1 MKNLRKLTCSAAIFS
16 VAALAAAVPA
26 QAQVG
31 AGLNVG
37 VDAGVNAS
45 GTGTGTSSPNSRG
58 SVMKANSAA
67 YNASATGTA
76 NANQRSAVAATATSS
91 TTTRGNNGNNNNGN
105 NVGNPA
111 YNTLN
116 GSMNAGASSSV
127 NTFVLT
133 RQDIAATTTDYIAPA
148 SVTSPNDFE
157 AYARSLMMSDE
168 NIIKIASNDNQ
179 VSVWYREPARFLG
192 VIPMTVTVQ
201 AMVDAGGN
209 VTVNYPW
216 WYG

>member
-1 MKNLRKLTCSAAIFS
+1 
-16 VAALAAAVPA
+16 
-26 QAQVG
+26 
-31 AGLNVG
+31 
-37 VDAGVNAS
+37 
-45 GTGTGTSSPNSRG
+45 
-58 SVMKANSAA
+58 
-67 YNASATGTA
+67 
-76 NANQRSAVAATATSS
+76 
-91 TTTRGNNGNNNNGN
+91 NGN

-127 NTFVLT
+127 NAFVLT
-133 RQDIAATTTDYIAPA
+133 RQDIAATTTGYIAPA

-168 NIIKIASNDNQ
+168 NIVKIASNDNQ

-216 WYG
+216 WYGVFVKDEGTGQFQSDLNGTAGTIARGEATTTLSSAAKARLVNALQSVMKSKYQSTAATSSSETTTY